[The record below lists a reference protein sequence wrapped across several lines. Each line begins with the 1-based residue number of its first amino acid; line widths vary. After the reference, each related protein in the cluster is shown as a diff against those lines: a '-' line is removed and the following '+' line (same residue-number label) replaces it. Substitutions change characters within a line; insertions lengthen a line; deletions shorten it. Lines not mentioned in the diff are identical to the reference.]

1 MCQKKNS
8 LSHIRRFR
16 ERLGSNSKYTQNL
29 GYMAYNRKN
38 LLNRVITIQNLVLDG
53 QKKGITQ
60 KWIYENEVYP
70 RYFISY
76 STFNNFLVMPAKK
89 ELELLKKREAESKRQ
104 LSIEFI

>member
-1 MCQKKNS
+1 MYRENKS
-8 LSHIRRFR
+8 LSHIRRFCK
-16 ERLGSNSKYTQNL
+16 RLGSTGKYTQNL

-76 STFNNFLVMPAKK
+76 STFNNSLVMPAKR
-89 ELELLKKREAESKRQ
+89 ELELLERREAEKKRQ
-104 LSIEFI
+104 LSIEFV